1 MTALRRSSVTRFCE
15 KRVSAS
21 GRFSCAIKMAMS
33 VDEPTAKSTA
43 MEKSALVKG
52 RARLTALMA
61 YSFTPS
67 ETISPSTME

>member
-1 MTALRRSSVTRFCE
+1 M
-15 KRVSAS
+15 
-21 GRFSCAIKMAMS
+21 KMAMS

-52 RARLTALMA
+52 IARLTALMA
-61 YSFTPS
+61 YSFTPI